1 MYKRQVGII
10 STVALIL
17 LLSVGSVSAAIRT
30 VTIRVKGMTCGG
42 CATSVEK
49 ALESTEGVQTVRVSF
64 EHGKAVIKYDDQ
76 KLRSRSCVR
85 SSIARAC
92 HAKYR
97 RATKRRLSRGAV
109 HPLNK

>member
-49 ALESTEGVQTVRVSF
+49 ALESIEGVQTVRVSF
-64 EHGKAVIKYDDQ
+64 ERGKAVIKYDDQ
-76 KLRSRSCVR
+76 KVTVAKLREVINSTGMSCELQKGDKKKAESGCC
-85 SSIARAC
+85 SS
-92 HAKYR
+92 
-97 RATKRRLSRGAV
+97 SQ
-109 HPLNK
+109 

>member
-49 ALESTEGVQTVRVSF
+49 AFESTEGVQTVRVSF
-64 EHGKAVIKYDDQ
+64 E
-76 KLRSRSCVR
+76 
-85 SSIARAC
+85 
-92 HAKYR
+92 
-97 RATKRRLSRGAV
+97 RGAKEPKV
-109 HPLNK
+109 ASAIFVDRDGLVLALLVFPYVVPYLPI

>member
-17 LLSVGSVSAAIRT
+17 LSLGSVSAAIRT
-30 VTIRVKGMTCGG
+30 VTILVKGMTCGG

-64 EHGKAVIKYDDQ
+64 ERGKAVIKYDDQ
-76 KLRSRSCVR
+76 KVTVTKLREVINSTGMSCEVPKGDKKKTESGCC
-85 SSIARAC
+85 SS
-92 HAKYR
+92 
-97 RATKRRLSRGAV
+97 SQ
-109 HPLNK
+109 